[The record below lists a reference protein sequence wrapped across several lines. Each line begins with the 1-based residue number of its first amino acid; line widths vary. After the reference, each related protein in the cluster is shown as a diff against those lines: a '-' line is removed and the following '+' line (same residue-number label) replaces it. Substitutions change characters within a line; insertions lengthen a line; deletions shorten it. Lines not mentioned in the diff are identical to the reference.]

1 MATAGEGSGA
11 GRKDEGDEAL
21 ARALKNLELREGE
34 LDDVFIAE
42 QDLASM
48 RKKARW
54 LAVARL
60 NTRKTFSSEAL
71 FETLR
76 YVWGLAVDP
85 ELREVDDN
93 LFTFKFFCLGD
104 WNKVMNQGPW
114 LFRKLHVMIAE
125 YDGVTD
131 PAMVPLNR
139 VAVWAQIHSLP
150 ELYRDQL
157 VVDQLARRIGQVKCV
172 EVTHK
177 RWYEGDYIRV
187 RASIDV
193 AKPLIRF
200 VPLNIGSEGRKML
213 PVKYEKVG
221 YFCDVCGTLGHDLE
235 ECGDGIHKDE
245 DIQYGKWMLAERKS
259 QISGV
264 PSFRASFP
272 GRFGGHGRGGRG
284 GFEGARKRLSGDVFA
299 DDDLD
304 DTASS
309 PIKNQK
315 PVELVTG
322 VEEEM
327 EDASETDGAR
337 ENGKTNRLLNFD
349 DPNIVE
355 MDGVNGEEQGGGKI
369 SPDVVPPPPPG
380 YVPPREKKRSKKGQT
395 NSTPS
400 SNDDKS
406 AASIEEDRRDQ

>member
-1 MATAGEGSGA
+1 MAIAGKGSGA

-34 LDDVFIAE
+34 LDDVFITE

-76 YVWGLAVDP
+76 YVWGLAMDP

-114 LFRKLHVMIAE
+114 LFRKLDVMIAE
-125 YDGVTD
+125 YDRMSD
-131 PAMVPLNR
+131 LAMVLLNR

-150 ELYRDQL
+150 ELYRDQS
-157 VVDQLARRIGQVKCV
+157 VVDQLVRRIGQVKSV
-172 EVTHK
+172 EMTHK

-213 PVKYEKVG
+213 PVKYEKIG
-221 YFCDVCGTLGHDLE
+221 YFCDVCGVLGHDLE

-245 DIQYGKWMLAERKS
+245 DIQYGKWMLAKRRS

-272 GRFGGHGRGGRG
+272 GHFGGRGRGGRS

-304 DTASS
+304 DTTSS
-309 PIKNQK
+309 PIKDPK
-315 PVELVTG
+315 PVDMDEDRDPNKVIDGGAAKRLDFEESDMDADSHSNGNDCSVG
-322 VEEEM
+322 EEEL
-327 EDASETDGAR
+327 T
-337 ENGKTNRLLNFD
+337 
-349 DPNIVE
+349 
-355 MDGVNGEEQGGGKI
+355 
-369 SPDVVPPPPPG
+369 PPPPPP
-380 YVPPREKKRSKKGQT
+380 YTNPRDKKARKVDE
-395 NSTPS
+395 NSSRTS
-400 SNDDKS
+400 STDNDKL
-406 AASIEEDRRDQ
+406 AKLVASSEEDRQA